1 MVLWRA
7 GGGLCLPEKG
17 EGLRGAVGERKL
29 NQLLG
34 RTGVADDCGDAAWD
48 LANEQG
54 RPESRLREQG
64 VLRPVLSAECA
75 PRRA

>member
-7 GGGLCLPEKG
+7 GGKHCPPEKG
-17 EGLRGAVGERKL
+17 EGLRDAAGERKL
-29 NQLLG
+29 NLLLG
-34 RTGVADDCGDAAWD
+34 RVGVADDAWD

-54 RPESRLREQG
+54 RPESRFREQG